1 MNMIECGVV
10 QLDEKAVND
19 FLSLRIQLF
28 EELDELHEDNN
39 IFELKAATKQYYL
52 AHINKDLLSWGIY
65 QNEKLV
71 ALGSLCLFTRI
82 PHSENLSGLKGYVL
96 NIYTYKLYRNH
107 GFANQILDI
116 MIAYC
121 KVHGIK
127 RLWLHNSEE
136 GKRLY
141 EQKGFKKKENEME
154 LFLSF

>member
-1 MNMIECGVV
+1 M
-10 QLDEKAVND
+10 
-19 FLSLRIQLF
+19 
-28 EELDELHEDNN
+28 
-39 IFELKAATKQYYL
+39 

-82 PHSENLSGLKGYVL
+82 PHSENLSGLEGYVL

-141 EQKGFKKKENEME
+141 EQKGFKKKENEIHVKIMIPCADYYNKKTVFE
-154 LFLSF
+154 

>member
-1 MNMIECGVV
+1 MNMNRMWCRTARW
-10 QLDEKAVND
+10 KSSND

-52 AHINKDLLSWGIY
+52 THINKDLLSWGIY
-65 QNEKLV
+65 QMKNLLR
-71 ALGSLCLFTRI
+71 LGSLCLFTRI
-82 PHSENLSGLKGYVL
+82 PYSENLSGLEGYVL
-96 NIYTYKLYRNH
+96 NIYTSKLYRNH
-107 GFANQILDI
+107 GFANQILDT

-127 RLWLHNSEE
+127 
-136 GKRLY
+136 GCGFIIVKR
-141 EQKGFKKKENEME
+141 ESVFMSKGFKKKENEME

>member
-52 AHINKDLLSWGIY
+52 THINKDLLSWGIY

-71 ALGSLCLFTRI
+71 ALGSLCLFTCI
-82 PHSENLSGLKGYVL
+82 PYSENLSGL
-96 NIYTYKLYRNH
+96 
-107 GFANQILDI
+107 
-116 MIAYC
+116 
-121 KVHGIK
+121 
-127 RLWLHNSEE
+127 
-136 GKRLY
+136 
-141 EQKGFKKKENEME
+141 
-154 LFLSF
+154 